1 MKSKHNIKTYLLLLL
16 FISLVFAQTLQRNEN
31 LIKVS
36 DGRIIEFNKLSK
48 VPQNQNDFTSKFK
61 TNKNHQKDN
70 SLFPNK
76 SDKKIINDK
85 SIDNKNSNGKG
96 YINLN
101 NSIEEERN
109 IEYNQHLRKI
119 PNNQKFRN
127 ISTSL
132 SLRGSSDSLSFRK
145 TPINHTLK
153 SSPINIIIREQSQT
167 YIPSPIP
174 VNQSLRTPTD
184 SSLRGSYSS
193 KSNRLEIDDISKKPS
208 LYYDNNPHKQSPKSD
223 TQAFDIDS
231 PKTNPQGPNNSFNL
245 QDSTPSS
252 RLNTQSGSEQTSV
265 DTSNINNNNINL
277 NLYNLTNLLDQIF
290 SKEGN
295 NFKKREIKKNEIRT
309 DAWKDT
315 FRNILNQ
322 EALSIIEKPSNNYI
336 TNKNSDFFRD
346 FIIKLPLLYD
356 LIYGNRKIRPP
367 DKPVETQPYDSKEDD
382 EGYYKKSVG
391 LLKSI
396 LKSFPDLNNST
407 VNVVIITNIGD
418 KISPRKNE
426 EVSKDSNDKKPTYY
440 YNGMDPRY
448 QKEFEKIRKKYNYN
462 IGLELAQIRKLFL
475 KKEYSLVLKKLHQLE
490 EIDPYNTRV
499 KNIIGSTYY
508 KIGFYEFAQRYW
520 QESIYLDPNQ
530 PLVEA
535 YLDRISQYG
544 SNNKYDLDTD
554 IIDP

>member
-1 MKSKHNIKTYLLLLL
+1 MKSKYNIKTYLLLLL
-16 FISLVFAQTLQRNEN
+16 FISPVFAQTLQRNGN
-31 LIKVS
+31 LIKLN
-36 DGRIIEFNKLSK
+36 DGRIIEYNKLSK
-48 VPQNQNDFTSKFK
+48 ASQNQNDFTFKLKANKKLK
-61 TNKNHQKDN
+61 TNKNHQKN
-70 SLFPNK
+70 GNLFQNK
-76 SDKKIINDK
+76 SNKKIINDK
-85 SIDNKNSNGKG
+85 NIDNKNNNGKEF
-96 YINLN
+96 ISLN

-109 IEYNQHLRKI
+109 IGYNQYLKGI
-119 PNNQKFRN
+119 PNNQNLRSA
-127 ISTSL
+127 STSL
-132 SLRGSSDSLSFRK
+132 FLRGNSDSLSFRE
-145 TPINHTLK
+145 TSINQTLK
-153 SSPINIIIREQSQT
+153 SSPINIIIHEQSQS

-193 KSNRLEIDDISKKPS
+193 KSNRLEIDDISKKPP

-231 PKTNPQGPNNSFNL
+231 LKTDQNPNNSFNL

-252 RLNTQSGSEQTSV
+252 RLNTQ

-277 NLYNLTNLLDQIF
+277 NLYNLTNLLDQFF
-290 SKEGN
+290 SKERN

-309 DAWKDT
+309 DAWEDT
-315 FRNILNQ
+315 YRNILNQ
-322 EALSIIEKPSNNYI
+322 EALSIIKKPSNNHI
-336 TNKNSDFFRD
+336 TNKNSDFFHD

-356 LIYGNRKIRPP
+356 LIYGDRKIRPP
-367 DKPVETQPYDSKEDD
+367 DKPVETQPYDSQKDD

-396 LKSFPDLNNST
+396 LKSFPDINKNT
-407 VNVVIITNIGD
+407 VNVIIITNAGE

-426 EVSKDSNDKKPTYY
+426 EASKGSNNKGLTDY
-440 YNGMDPRY
+440 YNGIDPQY

-490 EIDPYNTRV
+490 KIDPYNTRI

-544 SNNKYDLDTD
+544 SNDEYDLDAD